1 MLLTPEAQNVN
12 KLIEK
17 HLSTMPF
24 YIQEYIRAKKR
35 SGLSPNTL
43 LQYLYRYIHFLN
55 WLLREAIVDVESIDK
70 IPLSSLEN
78 LKKTEVELYIE
89 YLREEEIPAEKN
101 AKKHRGDQVV
111 FLSVQS
117 LKSLFNYLTKET
129 ETTDGECY
137 FYRNVMSKIVLL
149 TKKETANRRAEK
161 ISSVIL
167 NEEEIDDFLF
177 FVENGYEHT
186 LSNKLSRQ
194 RFLRDKERDKAI
206 LSLMLGSGI
215 RVKEATQL
223 ELKKL
228 I

>member
-78 LKKTEVELYIE
+78 LKRQKL
-89 YLREEEIPAEKN
+89 N
-101 AKKHRGDQVV
+101 
-111 FLSVQS
+111 
-117 LKSLFNYLTKET
+117 
-129 ETTDGECY
+129 C
-137 FYRNVMSKIVLL
+137 
-149 TKKETANRRAEK
+149 
-161 ISSVIL
+161 IL
-167 NEEEIDDFLF
+167 NI
-177 FVENGYEHT
+177 
-186 LSNKLSRQ
+186 
-194 RFLRDKERDKAI
+194 
-206 LSLMLGSGI
+206 
-215 RVKEATQL
+215 
-223 ELKKL
+223 
-228 I
+228 